1 VSCSG
6 VPKACASRKVWR
18 TVSLKAPRASPGK
31 PIVFAPHER
40 ATTLDD
46 VLEAVRRLEDTVG
59 EQWLATNS
67 QLGTLSKRL
76 QRLERRLAK

>member
-1 VSCSG
+1 M
-6 VPKACASRKVWR
+6 
-18 TVSLKAPRASPGK
+18 TFASPGRRTPASASRDLQAPTPRLARWT

-46 VLEAVRRLEDTVG
+46 VLEAIRRLEDTVG
-59 EQWLATNS
+59 EQWLATSS

-76 QRLERRLAK
+76 QRLGRRLAK